1 MGNIYFTIAVDMLSK
16 SQHFAIFDVFLA
28 IFIPIW
34 SISTFHNCRNFPIFR
49 GPRPCA
55 MTICGQLAR
64 AKAAT
69 DL

>member
-1 MGNIYFTIAVDMLSK
+1 MPVLFCLPAK
-16 SQHFAIFDVFLA
+16 SANFRAKKSLFLHEKPQ
-28 IFIPIW
+28 FLVKSRPE
-34 SISTFHNCRNFPIFR
+34 SLVNCRIVSIFE

>member
-1 MGNIYFTIAVDMLSK
+1 MIDLHSYYGIVFFLLQTVLFLYP
-16 SQHFAIFDVFLA
+16 HFFLQIKNEKKNYIAIFF
-28 IFIPIW
+28 F
-34 SISTFHNCRNFPIFR
+34 
-49 GPRPCA
+49 PRPCA

>member
-1 MGNIYFTIAVDMLSK
+1 MPVLFCLPAK
-16 SQHFAIFDVFLA
+16 SANFRAKKSLFL
-28 IFIPIW
+28 
-34 SISTFHNCRNFPIFR
+34 HKKPIFLVKSR
-49 GPRPCA
+49 AESLVKCRIVSIFKGPRPCA

>member
-1 MGNIYFTIAVDMLSK
+1 MGNDYFTFALDMLSK
-16 SQHFAIFDVFLA
+16 SQHFAIFDDFSA
-28 IFIPIW
+28 FFIPIW
-34 SISTFHNCRNFPIFR
+34 SIRAFMNRRNFPIFR

>member
-1 MGNIYFTIAVDMLSK
+1 MPVFFSFIYTVGIFSCK
-16 SQHFAIFDVFLA
+16 KEPFFACKAQISRKCRQESLVNYRIVSIFE
-28 IFIPIW
+28 
-34 SISTFHNCRNFPIFR
+34 

>member
-1 MGNIYFTIAVDMLSK
+1 MEHFVSFFVHKISFFQQNGEFRSK
-16 SQHFAIFDVFLA
+16 KAFKFLVLCRKFSIFEV
-28 IFIPIW
+28 
-34 SISTFHNCRNFPIFR
+34 
-49 GPRPCA
+49 PRPCA